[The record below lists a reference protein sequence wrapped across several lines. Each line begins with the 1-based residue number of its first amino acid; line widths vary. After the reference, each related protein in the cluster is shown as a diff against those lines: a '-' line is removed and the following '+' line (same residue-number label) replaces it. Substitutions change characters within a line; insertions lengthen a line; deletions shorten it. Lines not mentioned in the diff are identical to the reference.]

1 MGKCQLAPIR
11 YSEGDLSLMMEYF
24 SCAVVDF
31 PLHYFGFTL
40 SVTKAPFGT
49 APASNSYWFS
59 CEVIL

>member
-49 APASNSYWFS
+49 APASNS
-59 CEVIL
+59 